1 MRRGKKMN
9 KNLGKLRRLMGSR
22 SLKIF
27 AKTYFKEYCSSINS
41 RFHEETYEILEEIQ
55 KKRDQRVAIAAPRE
69 HAKST
74 IISLIFVLWVACYK
88 MDRCIVV
95 VSHTLKQGE
104 DLLSDVRYA
113 IRQND
118 LLMQDFPDVCEPPNL
133 KWRKDEIVL
142 RNSIRILS
150 AGTESELRGKKYK
163 QHRPSLI
170 ILDDAEQTGD
180 MFSKEVRERL
190 FNWFTKV
197 VLNLGSKT
205 TNIIVTGT
213 IHHYDSLLHKLTSE
227 DEFPGW
233 VKRKYQAVEA
243 WAVHPDLW
251 DKWAQIY
258 RNREKYDDKGGPEAA
273 RAFYAYNEERM
284 LEGTKVLW
292 PDKET
297 YYDLMVMKER
307 GSELSFYSEKQ
318 NEPLGGSN
326 FWFPQE
332 ALVFWD
338 NKFNSPQ
345 ELLSFLGENKIILGA
360 IDPSM
365 GGSKRSDYSAFITV
379 AFDKRD
385 GTIYVIG
392 ADIGRWKPTDLMAK
406 VIFTYKEW
414 EHKQIG
420 FEENGFQQ
428 VLGKDLIQM
437 SDKQGSH
444 IPISF
449 IKNTARKEERIFR
462 LEPMIRQGRIQFSH
476 SHNELI
482 QEILHYPKGAYDD
495 GIDALSMVLDV
506 SEKVGNMSIE
516 GHLKIFEILNGGA
529 GGREKGGVIGIID
542 PITGR
547 YKPFDDPFRFFTN
560 IK

>member
-1 MRRGKKMN
+1 MKMKMN
-9 KNLGKLRRLMGSR
+9 KNVGKLRRLMCSK
-22 SLKIF
+22 SFKMF
-27 AKTYFKEYCSSINS
+27 AKTYFKEYCSCKNS
-41 RFHEETYEILEEIQ
+41 RFHEETYETLQWIQ
-55 KKRDQRVAIAAPRE
+55 KKRNHRVAIAAPRE

-74 IISLIFVLWVACYK
+74 IISLIFVLWVACFK
-88 MDRCIVV
+88 LDRCIVI
-95 VSHTLKQGE
+95 VSNTAKQAE
-104 DLLSDVRYA
+104 DLLSDVRHA

-118 LLMQDFPDVCEPPNL
+118 LLIHDFPDVCEPPNP
-133 KWRKDEIVL
+133 KWRKDEIIL
-142 RNSIRILS
+142 KNSVRILS
-150 AGTESELRGKKYK
+150 AGTESELRGKRYK
-163 QHRPSLI
+163 QYRPSLI

-213 IHHYDSLLHKLTSE
+213 IHHYDSLLYKLTSE

-233 VKRKYQAVEA
+233 VKRKYQAIEV
-243 WAVHPDLW
+243 WAVHPNLW

-258 RNREKYDDKGGPEAA
+258 RNREEYSDEGGPEAA
-273 RAFYAYNEERM
+273 RAFYSDNEKSM

-307 GSELSFYSEKQ
+307 GGELSFYSEKQ

-332 ALVFWD
+332 ALVYWD

-345 ELLSFLGENKIILGA
+345 ELLSFLGDNKIILGS

-379 AFDKRD
+379 ALDKKD
-385 GTIYVIG
+385 GIIYVIG
-392 ADIGRWKPTDLMAK
+392 ADIGRWKPTDLMTR
-406 VIFTYKEW
+406 VISTYSEW

-420 FEENGFQQ
+420 FEENGFQK

-437 SDKQGSH
+437 SDKQGRH

-449 IKNTARKEERIFR
+449 IKNTARKEERILR

-482 QEILHYPKGAYDD
+482 QEILHYPKGSHDD
-495 GIDALSMVLDV
+495 GIDALSMILDV
-506 SEKVGNMSIE
+506 SERFGSMSCE
-516 GHLKIFEILNGGA
+516 GVLKIFGKINGKV
-529 GGREKGGVIGIID
+529 KGDKNIRITGVINFR
-542 PITGR
+542 TGKR
-547 YKPFDDPFRFFTN
+547 EPFDDEFGLLAG

>member
-1 MRRGKKMN
+1 MN
-9 KNLGKLRRLMGSR
+9 ANKSFGKLRRLMCSK
-22 SLKIF
+22 SLKMF
-27 AKTYFKEYCSSINS
+27 AKTYFREYCSSKNS
-41 RFHEETYEILEEIQ
+41 RFQEETYELLQMIQ

-88 MDRCIVV
+88 QDRCVV
-95 VSHTLKQGE
+95 IASNTAKQAE
-104 DLLSDVRYA
+104 DLLSDIRDA

-118 LLMQDFPDVCEPPNL
+118 LLIQDFPDVCEPPNP
-133 KWRKDEIVL
+133 KWRKDEIIL
-142 RNSIRILS
+142 KNSVRILS
-150 AGTESELRGKKYK
+150 AGTESELRGKRYK
-163 QHRPSLI
+163 QYRPSLI
-170 ILDDAEQTGD
+170 ILDDVEQTGD

-197 VLNLGSKT
+197 ILNLGSKT
-205 TNIIVTGT
+205 TNIIVAGT
-213 IHHYDSLLHKLTSE
+213 IHHYDSLLHQLTSE

-233 VKRKYQAVEA
+233 VKRKYQAIEA

-258 RNREKYDDKGGPEAA
+258 SNREKYNDQGGPEAA
-273 RAFYAYNEERM
+273 RKFYCDNEDRM
-284 LEGTKVLW
+284 LEGTMVLW

-307 GSELSFYSEKQ
+307 GGELSFYSEKQ

-332 ALVFWD
+332 ALVYWD

-345 ELLSFLGENKIILGA
+345 ELLSFLGEGKIIVGA

-379 AFDKRD
+379 AVDKRD

-392 ADIGRWKPTDLMAK
+392 ADIGRWKPTELMTR
-406 VIFTYKEW
+406 VISKYSEW
-414 EHKQIG
+414 RHKQIG
-420 FEENGFQQ
+420 YEANGFQQ

-437 SDKQGSH
+437 SDKQGTH

-449 IKNTARKEERIFR
+449 IKNKARKEERILR
-462 LEPMIRQGRIQFSH
+462 LEPMIRQGRIQFSR

-482 QEILHYPKGAYDD
+482 QEILHYPKGAHDD
-495 GIDALSMVLDV
+495 GVDALSMILDV
-506 SEKVGNMSIE
+506 LEKFGSLTMEEN
-516 GHLKIFEILNGGA
+516 LKLLQGLNGVVDNGKK
-529 GGREKGGVIGIID
+529 RSVKWIID
-542 PITGR
+542 PFTGR
-547 YKPFDDPFRFFTN
+547 PKPFDDPFGFFANVT
-560 IK
+560 